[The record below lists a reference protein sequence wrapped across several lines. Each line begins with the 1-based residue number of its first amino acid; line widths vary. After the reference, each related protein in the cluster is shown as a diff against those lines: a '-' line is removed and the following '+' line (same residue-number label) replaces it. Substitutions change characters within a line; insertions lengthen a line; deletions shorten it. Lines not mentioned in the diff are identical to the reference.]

1 MVGNWA
7 RLSKDLVAMNATTI
21 VQEEDENEADMG
33 WDEDMEGDDDGEGD
47 MSGDGGGDDDMD
59 DGDDDGDLKN
69 DLTSALGDDSW
80 ENTIDG
86 DGDEDGQFNF
96 DDWGA
101 GHPYRARKCKPGIRV
116 PFSKAETQYITKWM
130 RRFPNLGVPALYQQL
145 LNSDVARNIFHAHHV
160 EKQDRIAYIYKSI
173 RKQLGTAGYS

>member
-1 MVGNWA
+1 
-7 RLSKDLVAMNATTI
+7 
-21 VQEEDENEADMG
+21 
-33 WDEDMEGDDDGEGD
+33 
-47 MSGDGGGDDDMD
+47 MSGDGGGDDDM
-59 DGDDDGDLKN
+59 DDGDLKN